1 MSCVSESSHLNKFL
15 RHRYLNLPQ
24 GDFCLVTYVWID
36 NCGVDLYSKTRTM
49 DCEPKILADV
59 PEWDVG
65 LETEESS
72 TEMLLNPVC
81 MFRDP
86 FFLDPNK
93 LILCEV
99 LKHTREPAEWNHRN
113 RCNTLMEKV
122 KDLHPWFG
130 MEQEYTLLGVNGH
143 PYSWPRLGFPKP
155 QGLYNSSVGAD
166 RAFGRDIVDCL
177 YKACL
182 YAGIKISGTKAEHMP
197 SQWEYQVGPCEGIE
211 IADHLWMSRFLLHRV
226 CEDFGVVAT
235 LDPKPMAGDWNGA
248 GCHINVSTAS
258 MREEGGIEH
267 IEKAIEKL
275 SKRHEEHIRVYDP
288 HGGEDNK
295 RRLTGRHV
303 TAGIHEFSA
312 GVAKRR
318 VSIRI
323 PCRVALNKCG
333 YFEDRRPAANCDPY
347 VVTCAIVRTCM
358 IEEKK
363 EK

>member
-36 NCGVDLYSKTRTM
+36 SCGVDLYSKTRTM

-72 TEMLLNPVC
+72 SEMLLNHVR

-122 KDLHPWFG
+122 KDLHPW
-130 MEQEYTLLGVNGH
+130 
-143 PYSWPRLGFPKP
+143 
-155 QGLYNSSVGAD
+155 
-166 RAFGRDIVDCL
+166 
-177 YKACL
+177 
-182 YAGIKISGTKAEHMP
+182 
-197 SQWEYQVGPCEGIE
+197 
-211 IADHLWMSRFLLHRV
+211 
-226 CEDFGVVAT
+226 
-235 LDPKPMAGDWNGA
+235 
-248 GCHINVSTAS
+248 
-258 MREEGGIEH
+258 H

-275 SKRHEEHIRVYDP
+275 SRRHEEHIRVYDP

-312 GVAKRR
+312 GVANRR

-347 VVTCAIVRTCM
+347 AVTCAIVRTCM
-358 IEEKK
+358 IEEKA

>member
-1 MSCVSESSHLNKFL
+1 MSCISESSHLNKFL

-36 NCGVDLYSKTRTM
+36 SCGVDLYSKTRTM

-72 TEMLLNPVC
+72 SEMLLNHVR

-130 MEQEYTLLGVNGH
+130 MEQEYTLLGVDGH

-155 QGLYNSSVGAD
+155 QGHHTDMMS
-166 RAFGRDIVDCL
+166 F
-177 YKACL
+177 
-182 YAGIKISGTKAEHMP
+182 YAHS
-197 SQWEYQVGPCEGIE
+197 
-211 IADHLWMSRFLLHRV
+211 L
-226 CEDFGVVAT
+226 
-235 LDPKPMAGDWNGA
+235 
-248 GCHINVSTAS
+248 
-258 MREEGGIEH
+258 
-267 IEKAIEKL
+267 
-275 SKRHEEHIRVYDP
+275 
-288 HGGEDNK
+288 
-295 RRLTGRHV
+295 
-303 TAGIHEFSA
+303 
-312 GVAKRR
+312 
-318 VSIRI
+318 
-323 PCRVALNKCG
+323 
-333 YFEDRRPAANCDPY
+333 
-347 VVTCAIVRTCM
+347 
-358 IEEKK
+358 
-363 EK
+363 